1 MFNTLKEVAFGSVAD
16 LTFRKCITYF
26 ISYIR
31 KQLSCLIQMEC
42 NLRLLNLL
50 EHYENHEME

>member
-50 EHYENHEME
+50 EHYENH